1 MPSAKLCTSLLT
13 CIVLLGCGSRSSP
26 AAPASEH
33 DSTLSTAG
41 PALPAPGADAVTA
54 GAAIPAGSV
63 PVAPA
68 GESIPVIITRAFPAA
83 GSVRSVSRPFPH
95 RVIRDSGGAL
105 LGYEA
110 YSDSGGVTA
119 PGYGGMVPVQVFFD
133 SRGRAV
139 RIYVLDNS
147 ETPAYMDLV
156 LRSGL
161 LDSLLVCDP
170 AKPDSVDAVTLATA
184 SSRAIISGV
193 TGLATRVATEI
204 VATPGSR
211 SR

>member
-1 MPSAKLCTSLLT
+1 
-13 CIVLLGCGSRSSP
+13 
-26 AAPASEH
+26 
-33 DSTLSTAG
+33 
-41 PALPAPGADAVTA
+41 
-54 GAAIPAGSV
+54 
-63 PVAPA
+63 
-68 GESIPVIITRAFPAA
+68 
-83 GSVRSVSRPFPH
+83 
-95 RVIRDSGGAL
+95 VIRDSGGAL

-170 AKPDSVDAVTLATA
+170 AKPDSVDAVTLATT
-184 SSRAIISGV
+184 SSHAIISGV
-193 TGLATRVATEI
+193 TGLAVRVSSEI
-204 VATPGSR
+204 AAGSR
-211 SR
+211 AR